1 VFVDVVVAVDIL
13 FSGIFCVFVR
23 SESVIASDA
32 RCFLP
37 GVRVKNEEDDV
48 FFAGESENAGARI
61 GSMGVVANE
70 AL

>member
-1 VFVDVVVAVDIL
+1 VFVDVVVDKL
-13 FSGIFCVFVR
+13 FVGIFCVLVLN
-23 SESVIASDA
+23 ESVASDA

-48 FFAGESENAGARI
+48 FFAGESENTGARI

>member
-1 VFVDVVVAVDIL
+1 
-13 FSGIFCVFVR
+13 VR
-23 SESVIASDA
+23 NESVASDA

-48 FFAGESENAGARI
+48 FFAGESENAGTRV